1 MMKIEEKAS
10 PLSDNEKAFVDESNS
25 RKLILKAD
33 VNNGRHKVTAP
44 GPFVPP
50 IGMLVDLAGFRYR
63 VHKHHAEK
71 GEITL
76 RAIGYAKKLKR
87 FPLHQAIL
95 MRFQALWQQWFGT
108 NKETAAKQAA
118 QQ

>member
-1 MMKIEEKAS
+1 MTMKI
-10 PLSDNEKAFVDESNS
+10 LD
-25 RKLILKAD
+25 RKVVIKAD
-33 VNNGRHKVTAP
+33 VNNGRNKVTAP

-63 VHKHHAEK
+63 VHKHHVEK

-76 RAIGYAKKLKR
+76 RAIGHAGKLKR

-95 MRFQALWQQWFGT
+95 MRFREFWQRLFGT
-108 NKETAAKQAA
+108 NKETEQKQAS
-118 QQ
+118 Q